1 MPIQTLN
8 LFPVLNNLLIELLTS
23 LEPGDWNK
31 PTIAPLWTVK
41 DIAAHLL
48 DTNMRAIV
56 SANNYSGKSPE
67 NIKSYTDL
75 VGYLNELNAVW
86 VKAMDRVSPQK
97 PVNHIL
103 TI

>member
-1 MPIQTLN
+1 MSKAVPIQTLN

-48 DTNMRAIV
+48 DTNMRAIA
-56 SANNYSGKSPE
+56 SANNYSGKTPKTS
-67 NIKSYTDL
+67 
-75 VGYLNELNAVW
+75 G
-86 VKAMDRVSPQK
+86 
-97 PVNHIL
+97 HIL
-103 TI
+103 TVMFNMISVMA